1 MDHENNPDV
10 LAQKPVGERTVIANS
25 FTIEGELEAKEDTL
39 IQGKIKGNIIVED
52 HTVRIG
58 KQAEV
63 NGEIFANR
71 VILEGK
77 VDGQLRAK
85 EAVNL
90 RQTADVKG
98 TILAPKVGME
108 EGCQF
113 DGEVKM
119 DASAL
124 SVASARAQQRKK
136 GSSAKS

>member
-1 MDHENNPDV
+1 MDHEKNPDIV
-10 LAQKPVGERTVIANS
+10 ERTVIANS

-39 IQGKIKGNIIVED
+39 IQGKIKGNIVVED

-63 NGEIFANR
+63 NGEIFAKR

-90 RQTADVKG
+90 RQTAEVKG

-113 DGEVKM
+113 NGEVKM
-119 DASAL
+119 DSSAL
-124 SVASARAQQRKK
+124 SVASVRAQKGKK
-136 GSSAKS
+136 QSSAKSR